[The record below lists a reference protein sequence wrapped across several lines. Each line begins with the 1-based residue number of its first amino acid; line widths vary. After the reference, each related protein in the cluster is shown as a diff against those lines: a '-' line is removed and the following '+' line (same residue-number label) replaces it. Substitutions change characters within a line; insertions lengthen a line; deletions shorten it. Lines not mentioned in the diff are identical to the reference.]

1 MCNCL
6 IIIRLSAT
14 GMRKRFLEE
23 EVSHTYQRTRHGFNI
38 FYEVEDYL
46 VYYTLFSV
54 MSKRYGIVV
63 YGLCLMIDHIHS
75 LISSSSSDKFIRFM
89 DELTRCFVRE
99 YNTEHHRSGPLFCK
113 SFGSAVKLGM
123 KRLRTAISYLY
134 NNPVERRLCKYAQE
148 YRWNFLAYGLS
159 SHPYSEPL
167 VIRRAS
173 RSLRRAVQEVNGTVE
188 RHSHLSY
195 AQLKRMFSELDNNES
210 AQLIDYII
218 TKYSVVQYDILTSF
232 CYDGMENMLVAI
244 NSNAGS
250 EYEIKEVSWARS
262 DAEYRKLYKYIHAK
276 GYGSAGDIISEPLET
291 KLALLNGMLKET
303 GVPRFQ
309 ICKYLHL
316 AWHLNA

>member
-54 MSKRYGIVV
+54 LSKRYDIMV

-75 LISSSSSDKFIRFM
+75 LISSTSSVKFIGFM

-99 YNTEHHRSGPLFCK
+99 YNKEHHRSGPLFCK

-159 SHPYSEPL
+159 PHPYSEPL

-195 AQLKRMFSELDNNES
+195 AQLKRIFSELDNNER

-218 TKYSVVQYDILTSF
+218 TKYSVVQYDILTSS
-232 CYDGMENMLVAI
+232 CYDGIENMLVAI

-250 EYEIKEVSWARS
+250 EYDIKEVKWDRS

-276 GYGSAGDIISEPLET
+276 GYDSAGDIISEPLET

-316 AWHLNA
+316 SWHLNA

>member
-14 GMRKRFLEE
+14 GMRRRFLEE

-46 VYYTLFSV
+46 VYFTLFSV
-54 MSKRYGIVV
+54 MSERYGIVV

-75 LISSSSSDKFIRFM
+75 LISSASSVKFIGFM

-99 YNTEHHRSGPLFCK
+99 YNKEHHRSGPLFCK

-148 YRWNFLAYGLS
+148 YRWNFLAYAMAD
-159 SHPYSEPL
+159 HPFSEPL
-167 VIRRAS
+167 VIRQAS
-173 RSLRRAVQEVNGTVE
+173 RSLRRAIQEVNGAHG
-188 RHSHLSY
+188 RHMHLSY
-195 AQLKRMFSELDNNES
+195 AQLKRMFSELDNKEK

-218 TKYSVVQYDILTSF
+218 KRYSVIRYDILISS

-262 DAEYRKLYKYIHAK
+262 DAEYRKLYKYVHAK
-276 GYGSAGDIISEPLET
+276 GYDSAGDIIREPVET
-291 KLALLNGMLKET
+291 KLSLLNEMLKET

-316 AWHLNA
+316 GGT